1 MKGMNVR
8 RPDLLPFLPE
18 ELKLTEVIDE
28 VAPKEKP
35 EIMSHTNNT
44 HTLWDPFQSFGT
56 ISSAYRSW
64 LEGNNIR
71 DRRSH
76 TQRRV
81 ATQSRLLELADSM
94 NSTDASENS
103 YALITGASR

>member
-1 MKGMNVR
+1 MQGMNVR

-18 ELKLTEVIDE
+18 ELQEVDEVIPE
-28 VAPKEKP
+28 EKP
-35 EIMSHTNNT
+35 QIVTNANNT

-76 TQRRV
+76 RQRRV
-81 ATQSRLLELADSM
+81 ATQSRLLELVESM